1 MTNKNDIEAY
11 VRLLNE
17 STGETLAEI
26 GEIVVKFDEDKVFI
40 YEFFIPIF
48 SKELYKSFINYASTL
63 ALKQDFVAL
72 SKFIAKSTIVCP
84 DIVFNCPS
92 ILEIVDKKDLEEAY
106 QKYGNYIETRQR

>member
-1 MTNKNDIEAY
+1 MINKNDIEVYAKF
-11 VRLLNE
+11 LNE

-26 GEIVVKFDEDKVFI
+26 GEIVVKFDEDKVFR
-40 YEFFIPIF
+40 YEFFIPIL
-48 SKELYKSFINYASTL
+48 SKELYKSFINYASAL

-92 ILEIVDKKDLEEAY
+92 ILEIVDKRDLEEAY
-106 QKYGNYIETRQR
+106 QKYGDHNEMRQR